1 MTRFIPTLMAT
12 TALAFAFAVP
22 MAPAQAAGAF
32 DGLWIIDVQAS
43 NIGGEGTVPVCP
55 ALRLG
60 MRITDNQVTGNFAR
74 IAGPE
79 DNVVENGRGNVSRV
93 TGQVQPDGSIAT
105 QWQNFHA
112 RGQLIGS
119 SGKLMMQSEC
129 GPLQATSQRLGDESA
144 EVATLSSTG
153 LLVATAG
160 QTASD
165 ATSGG
170 DAYRVYFE
178 FDRSK
183 LTPESRA
190 TIAAAVQAR
199 RNDQR
204 IEITLLGKAD
214 LSGTDPYNM
223 ALSKRRA
230 DAVRDAMIADGASVG
245 RIGVRWVGDREPPV
259 PTAAGVREAKNRVVE
274 IALP

>member
-12 TALAFAFAVP
+12 TALALAFAVP
-22 MAPAQAAGAF
+22 TAPAQAAGPY
-32 DGLWIIDVQAS
+32 DGIWIIDVQAS

-55 ALRLG
+55 ALRLA

-79 DNVVENGRGNVSRV
+79 DNVLENGRGNVSLV
-93 TGQVQPDGSIAT
+93 TGHVQPDGTIAT

-112 RGQLIGS
+112 TGRLIGDN
-119 SGKLMMQSEC
+119 GKLTMQSEC
-129 GPLQATSQRLGDESA
+129 GPMQATSLRMGDESSQ
-144 EVATLSSTG
+144 VAILKSSG
-153 LLVATAG
+153 LLVATTG
-160 QTASD
+160 ETASR
-165 ATSGG
+165 G

-178 FDRSK
+178 FDKST

-190 TIAAAVQAR
+190 TITAAVQAR
-199 RNDQR
+199 RDDQK

-230 DAVRDAMIADGASVG
+230 DAVRDAMVAGGASVG